1 VSLLR
6 EGETVSQT
14 YFVERLLGEG
24 AFGEVYR
31 VRHRFLGRQAMK
43 VFKLVGMTID
53 ELDRALSEA
62 RILSRIGHP
71 NIIRVYEANVA
82 NVQAGQIG
90 YFTMELVPGG
100 ALSTF
105 RRSLTAGAFVPVE
118 TVIEII
124 RQVCS
129 GLSVAH
135 RANPP
140 IIHRDIKPQNILVG
154 YENDAIRVR
163 LSDFGLAKDVNPLTL
178 QASTRGTR
186 SFKPPE
192 SLAGDLSDSCAA
204 DVWAVGLCLY
214 WLLTNAYPYVNE
226 DDPPESIPA
235 FPTHQWVDPSQLNVY
250 VSPRLDD
257 LTRRS
262 LALRPQERYQNA
274 SSLLADL
281 DALNI
286 DLKAK
291 PQPGQRLTPNQH
303 SPTDHNAHQID
314 RGRQLALD
322 ATALARDCTRLG
334 EAIDLLEQA
343 LQIAPSLQDGYY
355 SRLCLWRKGVT
366 Q

>member
-1 VSLLR
+1 MSLLR

-43 VFKLVGMTID
+43 VFKLVGMTME

-105 RRSLTAGAFVPVE
+105 RRSLTGSAFVPIE

-124 RQVCS
+124 CQVCS

-135 RANPP
+135 SAKPP

-163 LSDFGLAKDVNPLTL
+163 LSDFGLAKHVNPLTL
-178 QASTRGTR
+178 QASARGTR

-192 SLAGDLSDSCAA
+192 SFVGDLGDSCSA

-214 WLLTNAYPYVNE
+214 WLLTNSYPYVKE
-226 DDPPESIPA
+226 DDPPESIPG
-235 FPTHQWVDPSQLNVY
+235 FPTHEWVDPSRLNVY
-250 VSPRLDD
+250 VSLRLDD
-257 LTRRS
+257 ITRRS

-281 DALNI
+281 GALNN
-286 DLKAK
+286 DLKA
-291 PQPGQRLTPNQH
+291 PHRPGQRVPPNQQP
-303 SPTDHNAHQID
+303 SSERNAHQFE

-322 ATALARDCTRLG
+322 ATSLARDCTRLRD
-334 EAIDLLEQA
+334 AIDLLEQA
-343 LQIAPSLQDGYY
+343 LQIAPSLRDSYDY
-355 SRLCLWRKGVT
+355 RLRLWRKGVT